1 MFFADDSMLGS
12 WPSLDPH
19 NFSQLK
25 PNDPSNPSKMTL
37 VTYNPTHDRTLPP
50 PDQVITPEA
59 RNILLRHFYQHA
71 EDKVSILITML
82 LSYLLLYWLIA
93 YRLFNFHL
101 IMLLHTF
108 IRYNVVFANR
118 LPRVNYSASHVNS
131 KFDRNSRW
139 YQNQIKLIV

>member
-71 EDKVSILITML
+71 EDKL
-82 LSYLLLYWLIA
+82 LSTKRGSSENPA
-93 YRLFNFHL
+93 PER
-101 IMLLHTF
+101 
-108 IRYNVVFANR
+108 ASK
-118 LPRVNYSASHVNS
+118 LPRASASDNG
-131 KFDRNSRW
+131 
-139 YQNQIKLIV
+139 